1 MTNIRTKI
9 KLTKLIKL
17 TLLILILIL
26 SFEKSIAS
34 NHCEPFEN
42 DNICRP
48 KLHNC
53 LIVNK
58 PDIKHPTS
66 TATELRDY
74 IVGYGFIIEY
84 GVNKLQGNFR
94 GKYFL
99 KINGNEQGREDI
111 TTSEGEQKSAMFCV
125 PETAGKVRIESCY
138 DAGYDNNL
146 CRGGCITKSIQV
158 YRYLCYQGFCYE
170 CWNEP
175 IENGRIKVAG
185 NCASVE
191 PQKCSFY
198 IKSDC
203 RAGVRE

>member
-9 KLTKLIKL
+9 KITKLIKL

-34 NHCEPFEN
+34 NHCGPSEN

-53 LIVNK
+53 LIVNN
-58 PDIKHPTS
+58 PDIDHPTS
-66 TATELRDY
+66 TVTELRDY

-84 GVNKLQGNFR
+84 GVNKLQGIFR
-94 GKYFL
+94 GQYFL

-111 TTSEGEQKSAMFCV
+111 TTSEGEQTSATFCV
-125 PETAGKVRIESCY
+125 PETAGMVRIESCY
-138 DAGYDNNL
+138 EAGYDNNL
-146 CRGGCITKSIQV
+146 CRGCITKSIQV

-170 CWNEP
+170 CGNEP

-185 NCASVE
+185 NCNIVE
-191 PQKCSFY
+191 RQKCSFY
-198 IKSDC
+198 IGSDC